1 MSEILIADIGGTTSR
16 AAFAAP
22 GQRPDNIVTIANDSV
37 AGPEGLLERML
48 DGATALPRAAVF
60 ALAGP
65 INGNEITLTN
75 RDWCWRLPD
84 LSARFGIS
92 SIHAVNDFEALAWAV
107 PSLTDKDLQP
117 IGENKIFAD
126 GVKLVVGPGTGLGTA
141 ALVPNCDGYQ
151 VIASEGGHCSF
162 GPAFADEEPI
172 FRRLAEE
179 KAPLSAEC
187 IISGPGL
194 ARLHMAMHPGIMK
207 LTPEMIVTQARVGD
221 RQARA
226 TIAMFVRLLGRFA
239 GDMALAF
246 KATGG
251 VYIAGGVAT
260 GLGALFDARLFRAS
274 FERHPP
280 YEAMLKDIP
289 SALITCVEPG
299 LIGCIAVAER
309 LIGKVQASPAGRVG
323 RVQLRSSRLRSSR
336 LEPFRL

>member
-1 MSEILIADIGGTTSR
+1 MSEILVADIGGTTSR
-16 AAFAAP
+16 AAFASF
-22 GQRPDNIVTIANDSV
+22 GQRPGNIVTIANDSID
-37 AGPEGLLERML
+37 GPEGVFERML
-48 DGATALPRAAVF
+48 DGVNDLPRAAVL
-60 ALAGP
+60 ALAAP
-65 INGNEITLTN
+65 INGDEITLTN

-107 PSLTDKDLQP
+107 PSLNDGDLQP
-117 IGENKIFAD
+117 IGEAKSFPH

-141 ALVPNCDGYQ
+141 ALVPVRDGYQ

-187 IISGPGL
+187 IVSGPGL
-194 ARLHMAMHPGIMK
+194 ERLHVAMHPGTMK
-207 LTPEMIVTQARVGD
+207 LKCEMIVMQARAGN
-221 RQARA
+221 REARA

-251 VYIAGGVAT
+251 VYIAGGAAT
-260 GLGALFDARLFRAS
+260 GLGTLFDERLFRAA

-280 YEAMLKDIP
+280 HEALLKDIP
-289 SALITCVEPG
+289 SALITCIEPG
-299 LIGCIAVAER
+299 LIGCVAVAER
-309 LIGKVQASPAGRVG
+309 ILQR
-323 RVQLRSSRLRSSR
+323 Q
-336 LEPFRL
+336 

>member
-16 AAFAAP
+16 AAFAAL

-37 AGPEGLLERML
+37 AGPEGLLARML
-48 DGATALPRAAVF
+48 DGATARPRAAVL

-65 INGNEITLTN
+65 ISGDEITLTN

-107 PSLTDKDLQP
+107 PSLNDSDLQP
-117 IGENKIFAD
+117 IGAAKSFPH

-141 ALVPNCDGYQ
+141 ALVPVGDGYQ

-172 FRRLAEE
+172 FRRLTEE

-187 IISGPGL
+187 IVSGPGL
-194 ARLHMAMHPGIMK
+194 ERLHVAMHPGTMK
-207 LTPEMIVTQARVGD
+207 MKSEMIVMQARAGH
-221 RQARA
+221 REARA
-226 TIAMFVRLLGRFA
+226 TIGMFVRLLGRFA

-260 GLGALFDARLFRAS
+260 GLGSLFDARLFRAS

-280 YEAMLKDIP
+280 YEALLKDIP
-289 SALITCVEPG
+289 SALITCIEPG
-299 LIGCIAVAER
+299 LIGCVAVAER
-309 LIGKVQASPAGRVG
+309 LISKVQVTRNVG
-323 RVQLRSSRLRSSR
+323 D
-336 LEPFRL
+336 